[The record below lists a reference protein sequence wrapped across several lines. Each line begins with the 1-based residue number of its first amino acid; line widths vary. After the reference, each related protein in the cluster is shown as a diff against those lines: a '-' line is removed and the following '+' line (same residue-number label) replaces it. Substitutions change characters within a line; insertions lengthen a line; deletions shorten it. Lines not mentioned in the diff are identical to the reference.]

1 MTTTITID
9 TLTALHRAQ
18 FLDGAASAADELAA
32 VLDGLVGK
40 TYTRRYDARMPEGV
54 SFAYRTD
61 YGVDY
66 FEAWYTAPG
75 TPNGDY
81 IDAYFGRRGV
91 ATIVDHRTDSRVV
104 GADLP
109 AAVRASAECMR
120 ARAAEYRCIVEDPA
134 GLREKAAAYN
144 AAIDAVRT
152 AYAGFTVADR
162 DLLDIAYPD
171 VARLRI

>member
-1 MTTTITID
+1 MNVISID

-18 FLDGAASAADELAA
+18 FLGGAASAADELAA

-40 TYTRRYDARMPEGV
+40 TYTKRYDARMPEGV
-54 SFAYRTD
+54 AFAYRTD

-75 TPNGDY
+75 TPSGDY
-81 IDAYFGRRGV
+81 VDPYSGRRGV
-91 ATIVDHRTDSRVV
+91 VTIVDHRTDSRVV

-109 AAVRASAECMR
+109 AAVRASAERMR
-120 ARAAEYRCIVEDPA
+120 ARAAEYRRIVEDPA

-144 AAIDAVRT
+144 AAIDGVRA
-152 AYAGFTVADR
+152 AYAGFTAAER

>member
-1 MTTTITID
+1 MNGISID
-9 TLTALHRAQ
+9 ILAASHRAQ

-40 TYTRRYDARMPEGV
+40 TYTHRYDNRMPEGV
-54 SFAYRTD
+54 VFTYRTD

-75 TPNGDY
+75 VPNGGY
-81 IDAYFGRRGV
+81 TDAYSGRRGIV
-91 ATIVDHRTDSRVV
+91 TIVDHRTDSRVI

-109 AAVRASAECMR
+109 AAVRASAERMR
-120 ARAAEYRCIVEDPA
+120 ARAAEYRRIVEDPA
-134 GLREKAAAYN
+134 ALREKAAAYN
-144 AAIDAVRT
+144 AAIDAVRA
-152 AYAGFTVADR
+152 AYAGFTTAER
-162 DLLDIAYPD
+162 DLLGIAYPD

>member
-1 MTTTITID
+1 MTTISID

-40 TYTRRYDARMPEGV
+40 TYTRRYDNRMPECV

-75 TPNGDY
+75 TPNGGY
-81 IDAYFGRRGV
+81 VDAYSGRRGIV
-91 ATIVDHRTDSRVV
+91 TIVDHRTDSRVV

-109 AAVRASAECMR
+109 A
-120 ARAAEYRCIVEDPA
+120 
-134 GLREKAAAYN
+134 
-144 AAIDAVRT
+144 
-152 AYAGFTVADR
+152 
-162 DLLDIAYPD
+162 D
-171 VARLRI
+171 VSRLRI

>member
-9 TLTALHRAQ
+9 TIAAAHRAQ

-40 TYTRRYDARMPEGV
+40 TYTRRYDTRMPEGV
-54 SFAYRTD
+54 LFTYRTD
-61 YGVDY
+61 YGADY
-66 FEAWYTAPG
+66 FKARYTAPG
-75 TPNGDY
+75 TPNGEY
-81 IDAYFGRRGV
+81 VDAYSGRRGV

-109 AAVRASAECMR
+109 AAVRESAERMR
-120 ARAAEYRCIVEDPA
+120 ARAAEYRRIVEDPA
-134 GLREKAAAYN
+134 GLRERAAAYN
-144 AAIDAVRT
+144 AAIDGVRA
-152 AYAGFTVADR
+152 AYAGFTTAER

-171 VARLRI
+171 VSRLRI

>member
-1 MTTTITID
+1 MATITID

-40 TYTRRYDARMPEGV
+40 TYTHRYDSRMPGNV
-54 SFAYRTD
+54 GFNYRTA
-61 YGVDY
+61 YGIAY

-75 TPNGDY
+75 APNGDY
-81 IDAYFGRRGV
+81 VDAYSGRRGV
-91 ATIVDHRTDSRVV
+91 ATIVDARTDSRVV

-109 AAVRASAECMR
+109 AAVRASAERMR
-120 ARAAEYRCIVEDPA
+120 ARAAEYRRIVEDPA

-144 AAIDAVRT
+144 AAIDGVRT
-152 AYAGFTVADR
+152 AYAGFTTAER

-171 VARLRI
+171 VSRLRI

>member
-9 TLTALHRAQ
+9 TPTALQRAQ
-18 FLDGAASAADELAA
+18 FLDFAVLEADELAL

-40 TYTRRYDARMPEGV
+40 TYTRRYDARMPKHV
-54 SFAYRTD
+54 TFTYRTD

-75 TPNGDY
+75 TPSGGY
-81 IDAYFGRRGV
+81 VDAYSGRRGV

-109 AAVRASAECMR
+109 AAVRASAERMR
-120 ARAAEYRCIVEDPA
+120 ARAAEYRRIVEDPA
-134 GLREKAAAYN
+134 GLRDKAAAYN
-144 AAIDAVRT
+144 TAIDAVRA
-152 AYAGFTVADR
+152 AYAGFTTAER

-171 VARLRI
+171 VSRLRI